1 MRLAQQCRRN
11 HARQSWRAAMSDDIH
26 EGLRALIAWHGR
38 AAVLRAISDVADDAS
53 TRRLVGEA
61 ALIEQWRAD
70 HPRCVGSP

>member
-1 MRLAQQCRRN
+1 
-11 HARQSWRAAMSDDIH
+11 MSDDIH
-26 EGLRALIAWHGR
+26 ERLRALIARHGW